1 MDKRGD
7 NIMNDQEVMAL
18 IKTLAMEGSYF
29 LRLHARERMNER
41 NITTADIEDILI
53 NVHCILRKDTDNP
66 DGITSY
72 KIEGGIHNHR
82 LAIKFDEEQAIIIIT
97 VMDKR

>member
-1 MDKRGD
+1 
-7 NIMNDQEVMAL
+7 MNDQEVISL
-18 IKTLAMEGSYF
+18 IKSLAQQNKYF
-29 LRLHARERMNER
+29 LRLHARQRMSER
-41 NITTADIEDILI
+41 NLTTADIEDILL
-53 NVHCILRKDTDNP
+53 NVKRILRRDNDNS

-72 KIEGGIHNHR
+72 KIEGGVHNHR

>member
-1 MDKRGD
+1 
-7 NIMNDQEVMAL
+7 MNDQEIMSL
-18 IKTLAMEGSYF
+18 IKSLAEQSSYF
-29 LRLHARERMNER
+29 LTLHARQRMNER
-41 NITTADIEDILI
+41 RLTTSDIEDILM
-53 NVHCILRKDTDNP
+53 NVNRILRKNTDNP

-82 LAIKFDEEQAIIIIT
+82 LAIKFDEKEAIIIIT

>member
-1 MDKRGD
+1 
-7 NIMNDQEVMAL
+7 MNDQEVMSL
-18 IKTLAMEGSYF
+18 IKSLAMESKYF

-53 NVHCILRKDTDNP
+53 NVNRILRRDTDNP

>member
-1 MDKRGD
+1 MS
-7 NIMNDQEVMAL
+7 DQEIISL
-18 IKTLAMEGSYF
+18 IKSLAKQGKYF
-29 LRLHARERMNER
+29 LRLHARQRMTDR

-53 NVHCILRKDTDNP
+53 NVNRILRVDTDNP

-72 KIEGGIHNHR
+72 KVEGGIHSHR
-82 LAIKFDEEQAIIIIT
+82 LAIKFDEENAIIIIT

>member
-1 MDKRGD
+1 
-7 NIMNDQEVMAL
+7 MNNDEVISL
-18 IKTLAMEGSYF
+18 IKTLAEEDNYY
-29 LRLHARERMNER
+29 LRKHARERMTQR
-41 NITTADIEDILI
+41 NITTDDVKDIMV
-53 NVHCILRKDTDNP
+53 NVKRILRTDTDNE

-72 KIEGGIHNHR
+72 KIEGGAHDHR

>member
-1 MDKRGD
+1 
-7 NIMNDQEVMAL
+7 MNDQEIMSL
-18 IKTLAMEGSYF
+18 IKSLAMENKYY
-29 LRLHARERMNER
+29 LRVHARKRMNER

-53 NVHCILRKDTDNP
+53 NVKRIIRRDPDNP

-97 VMDKR
+97 IMNKR